1 MDKNL
6 NMFYNRESLPK
17 WIKTDKIKFERCK
30 QWEEFKFNDGWPF
43 EMRLEIINRW
53 DQILRNDLPSEQL
66 ENYIK
71 ESKSYKIRKIDKILE
86 IFNRQSLLL
95 EKKLYN
101 HKMLIKKYIKE
112 IKDIQLAFRKWE
124 LNDNLKEYE
133 EKQQNIYKER
143 QKNIIKQIDQ
153 YAIEYG
159 LPTFSYVLTLTP
171 EQVLKMDNNF
181 VNIYKC
187 DNVYAIT
194 YEDKLNNNAPVIQ
207 YCYTLDEAKL
217 KAQEVLN
224 EMTFKKNDDP
234 VNTIKNQSPIINENI
249 SRFFNNN
256 EDNYGNDDND
266 IF

>member
-1 MDKNL
+1 M
-6 NMFYNRESLPK
+6 
-17 WIKTDKIKFERCK
+17 
-30 QWEEFKFNDGWPF
+30 
-43 EMRLEIINRW
+43 
-53 DQILRNDLPSEQL
+53 
-66 ENYIK
+66 
-71 ESKSYKIRKIDKILE
+71 
-86 IFNRQSLLL
+86 
-95 EKKLYN
+95 
-101 HKMLIKKYIKE
+101 
-112 IKDIQLAFRKWE
+112 
-124 LNDNLKEYE
+124 
-133 EKQQNIYKER
+133 
-143 QKNIIKQIDQ
+143 
-153 YAIEYG
+153 
-159 LPTFSYVLTLTP
+159 PTFSYVLTLNP

-256 EDNYGNDDND
+256 EDNYSDDDND

>member
-1 MDKNL
+1 M
-6 NMFYNRESLPK
+6 
-17 WIKTDKIKFERCK
+17 
-30 QWEEFKFNDGWPF
+30 
-43 EMRLEIINRW
+43 
-53 DQILRNDLPSEQL
+53 
-66 ENYIK
+66 
-71 ESKSYKIRKIDKILE
+71 
-86 IFNRQSLLL
+86 
-95 EKKLYN
+95 
-101 HKMLIKKYIKE
+101 
-112 IKDIQLAFRKWE
+112 
-124 LNDNLKEYE
+124 
-133 EKQQNIYKER
+133 
-143 QKNIIKQIDQ
+143 
-153 YAIEYG
+153 
-159 LPTFSYVLTLTP
+159 PTFSYVLTLNP

-187 DNVYAIT
+187 DNVYTIT

-256 EDNYGNDDND
+256 EDNYGDDDND